1 MNKKPLSYRLQTE
14 NFKRKSEKNREDT
27 IIITGREITIIQ
39 KPFIEIEIK
48 AARIILQNIKKEKE
62 NAATI
67 TSCTVIS
74 SVKIIES

>member
-1 MNKKPLSYRLQTE
+1 MSYRLQTE
-14 NFKRKSEKNREDT
+14 NFKRKTEKNREDT

-48 AARIILQNIKKEKE
+48 AARIILQNIKKER
-62 NAATI
+62 
-67 TSCTVIS
+67 TSVTASYTVIS